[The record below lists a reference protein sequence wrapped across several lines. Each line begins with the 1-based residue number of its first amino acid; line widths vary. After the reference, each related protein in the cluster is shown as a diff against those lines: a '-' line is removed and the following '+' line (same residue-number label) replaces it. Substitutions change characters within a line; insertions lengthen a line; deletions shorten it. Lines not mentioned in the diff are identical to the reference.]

1 MSPKKKLQIAMSAI
15 VGLIAFGTIGFK
27 LILDHLSWFDSFYFT
42 LITLT
47 SVGFSEP
54 PGATEGSRVFISGLI
69 ILGVGT
75 LGYALSSAA
84 QAVIE
89 SELLSTFGKRRMYK
103 DINKLNGHYIV
114 CGAGRVGAGVIRDIT
129 RSGHDLVVIEGDE
142 AIADRL
148 LAQGQLVLMGDATN
162 EDVLKAAGIERAR
175 GVVCA
180 VSSDPDNLYI
190 TLAARDLNKDLR
202 IISRA
207 NDESAVTRLLKAGA
221 NKVVSPALTGSTRMA
236 QMLLRPAVA
245 DFIELAT
252 MTERLELEIEQVEI
266 GQDSPFIGC
275 ALKDTGIR
283 SEHGVIVIAIRR
295 ADGAM
300 IFNPFAET
308 VIEERDA
315 LVALGSHSSLET
327 LEQMANPGSTSGVIR
342 HHRH

>member
-1 MSPKKKLQIAMSAI
+1 MSPKKKLQVALGA
-15 VGLIAFGTIGFK
+15 VVALIAFGTIGFK
-27 LILDHLSWFDSFYFT
+27 IILTEFSWFDSFYFT
-42 LITLT
+42 LVTLT
-47 SVGFSEP
+47 TVGYSEP
-54 PGATEGSRVFISGLI
+54 PQTTQSSRYFTAALI

-103 DINKLNGHYIV
+103 DINKLSGHYIV
-114 CGAGRVGAGVIRDIT
+114 CGAGRVGAGVIRDIS
-129 RSGHDLVVIEGDE
+129 RSGHELVVIEGDE
-142 AIADRL
+142 TIADRL

-175 GVVCA
+175 GIVCA

-190 TLAARDLNKDLR
+190 TLTARDLNKDVR

-207 NDESAVTRLLKAGA
+207 NDEAAVGRLVKAGA
-221 NKVVSPALTGSTRMA
+221 DKVVSPALTGSTRMA

-266 GQDSPFIGC
+266 GQDSPFIDRE
-275 ALKDTGIR
+275 LKDTGIR

-308 VIEERDA
+308 VIKERDA
-315 LVALGSHSSLET
+315 LVALGSHSSLQT
-327 LEQMANPGSTSGVIR
+327 LEQMANPGSTPGVIK